1 LTLFFKQGNPLD
13 RGSFAFR
20 PSLADFV
27 FLLVYSRASQR
38 KGGKRILFQKGFFF
52 KKKSCWGG
60 KLLSSHGVMAVLN
73 FDSVK
78 LASDS
83 V

>member
-1 LTLFFKQGNPLD
+1 LTLFFKQGNSLD
-13 RGSFAFR
+13 RGLLAFPGR
-20 PSLADFV
+20 FCIFIV
-27 FLLVYSRASQR
+27 FPRVAEKRR
-38 KGGKRILFQKGFFF
+38 EKDPFPKRIFL